1 MKRKLTTLAALLVM
15 TVTAM
20 AQKPFEK
27 EVGGTNVQVEFF
39 TPSIVRVVKTPA
51 GTDYNSQSLVVTAKP
66 ADVQVN
72 TSANAISSSELTVKM
87 DPKTGAL
94 TFQTAKGKVLLREKS
109 CAFGAINPQTSN
121 LKSQTQQVFTLD
133 KNEAIYGLGTIQN
146 GKMNRRG
153 EHKRMEQS
161 NLEDFMNVLQS
172 IKGWGIYWDNYSPTQ
187 FDDDPPD
194 QRRRYPC
201 PNQHTKRSPGLQTVR
216 RS

>member
-66 ADVQVN
+66 ANVQVN
-72 TSANAISSSELTVKM
+72 TSANAISSSELTVKI

-94 TFQTAKGKVLLREKS
+94 TFQTAKGKMLLREKS
-109 CAFGAINPQTSN
+109 CAFGEIKSQTSN
-121 LKSQTQQVFTLD
+121 LKSQT
-133 KNEAIYGLGTIQN
+133 
-146 GKMNRRG
+146 
-153 EHKRMEQS
+153 S
-161 NLEDFMNVLQS
+161 NL
-172 IKGWGIYWDNYSPTQ
+172 KT
-187 FDDDPPD
+187 
-194 QRRRYPC
+194 RYD
-201 PNQHTKRSPGLQTVR
+201 
-216 RS
+216 